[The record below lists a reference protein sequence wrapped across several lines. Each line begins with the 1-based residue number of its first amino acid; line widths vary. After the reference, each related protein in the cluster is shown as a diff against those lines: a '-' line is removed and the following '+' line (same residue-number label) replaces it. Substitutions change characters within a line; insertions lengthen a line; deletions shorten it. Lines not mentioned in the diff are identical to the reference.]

1 MVARFGAFQ
10 KAQGKLPES
19 RSRYEVK
26 PLQKAADRK
35 QLREEFQAVR
45 QAQKQEREAIA
56 MISKHG
62 AIIFTMPRREVLRYR
77 KRDR

>member
-1 MVARFGAFQ
+1 
-10 KAQGKLPES
+10 LPES

-45 QAQKQEREAIA
+45 QAQKQEREATAI
-56 MISKHG
+56 ISKHG
-62 AIIFTMPRREVLRYR
+62 AIIFTIPNGGKVCDTGKEIG
-77 KRDR
+77 K